1 MADLRIIR
9 PRAGIRI
16 YLYPGEMAE
25 AVCDADLLAQFT
37 NEELTKIMFTV
48 NAEMNR
54 RENDAN
60 SQSDTKES

>member
-25 AVCDADLLAQFT
+25 AVCDPDLMAQFT
-37 NEELTKIMFTV
+37 QEEIAKIILAIQM
-48 NAEMNR
+48 ESNR
-54 RENDAN
+54 RESDVIC
-60 SQSDTKES
+60 QSNPKEK